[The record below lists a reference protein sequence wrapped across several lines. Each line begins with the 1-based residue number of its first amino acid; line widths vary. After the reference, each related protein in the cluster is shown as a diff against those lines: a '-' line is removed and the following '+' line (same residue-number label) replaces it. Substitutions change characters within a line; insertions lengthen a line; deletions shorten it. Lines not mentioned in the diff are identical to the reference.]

1 MNPGDKGGESEVQK
15 MRLVTRNEME
25 MEVGRCC
32 QGQIPTM
39 IEIRQRILENV
50 LYIWESKLVFIKLK
64 HFISHFCGGTISP
77 RFLANA
83 LQRLQRKK
91 VLLSPFAMG
100 HSVTGRENLN

>member
-25 MEVGRCC
+25 VEVGRCC

-39 IEIRQRILENV
+39 IEIRQRNPRKRIVHLG
-50 LYIWESKLVFIKLK
+50 IKVSLQVETFYFTFLWGH
-64 HFISHFCGGTISP
+64 HFPKIS
-77 RFLANA
+77 LANA
-83 LQRLQRKK
+83 LQRLQKK
-91 VLLSPFAMG
+91 VLLSPLAMG